1 MVDDRHDDDELAGPS
16 PNAPEI
22 PREEQER
29 RALALS
35 DEIARKY
42 TREALSRFV
51 VDGAGTG
58 EKLDA
63 HLKSEMERRLG
74 GDFGN
79 VRIFR
84 GPFAEAVTRHHKAD
98 AVTIANTGMILVRE
112 GPRANVQTAQGK
124 ALLAHELTHVK
135 QAQQGLH
142 FSKDGGDNNAPLE
155 KEAHAAEAATYAEE
169 SGQGG
174 GAAGGKGGASAA
186 DVERLIIE
194 KTIELIERNE
204 ELERWRSGVR

>member
-1 MVDDRHDDDELAGPS
+1 MVDDRDEDDELAGPS

-29 RALALS
+29 RALSLS

-42 TREALSRFV
+42 TRETLSRFV
-51 VDGAGTG
+51 VEGAGTG

-63 HLKSEMERRLG
+63 HMKSEMERRLG
-74 GDFGN
+74 GDFGS

-142 FSKDGGDNNAPLE
+142 FSKDGGDHNAPLE
-155 KEAHAAEAATYAEE
+155 REAHAAESRTYAEE
-169 SGQGG
+169 TGGAGG
-174 GAAGGKGGASAA
+174 GAAGGPSAA
-186 DVERLIIE
+186 ELEKKIIE
-194 KTIELIERNE
+194 RTIELIERQCE
-204 ELERWRSGVR
+204 VDHMRSGVR

>member
-1 MVDDRHDDDELAGPS
+1 MADDNDLDDDLQGAS

-29 RALALS
+29 RALSLS

-42 TREALSRFV
+42 SRETLSRFV

-58 EKLDA
+58 EKLDLQ
-63 HLKSEMERRLG
+63 LKSEMEKRLG

-79 VRIFR
+79 VRVFR

-112 GPRANVQTAQGK
+112 TARANVATAQGK
-124 ALLAHELTHVK
+124 ALLAHELTHVR

-142 FSKDGGDNNAPLE
+142 FAKSDGGGGNEPLE
-155 KEAHAAEAATYAEE
+155 AEAHAAEAATYAAET
-169 SGQGG
+169 GGGDAAG
-174 GAAGGKGGASAA
+174 GAAGAA
-186 DVERLIIE
+186 ELEKLIIE
-194 KTIELIERNE
+194 KTIELIERE
-204 ELERWRSGVR
+204 CELERWRSGVR

>member
-1 MVDDRHDDDELAGPS
+1 MADDNNDLDELSGRS
-16 PNAPEI
+16 PNDPEI

-42 TREALSRFV
+42 SRESLSRFV

-58 EKLDA
+58 EKLDLQ
-63 HLKSEMERRLG
+63 LKSEMERRLG
-74 GDFGN
+74 ADFGN
-79 VRIFR
+79 VRVFR

-142 FSKDGGDNNAPLE
+142 FAKTDGGDGNAPLE
-155 KEAHAAEAATYAEE
+155 REAHAVEAQVHADELGGA
-169 SGQGG
+169 G
-174 GAAGGKGGASAA
+174 GAAGGPNAA
-186 DVERLIIE
+186 ELEKLIIE
-194 KTIELIERNE
+194 KTIELIER
-204 ELERWRSGVR
+204 EREREQLRLGVR